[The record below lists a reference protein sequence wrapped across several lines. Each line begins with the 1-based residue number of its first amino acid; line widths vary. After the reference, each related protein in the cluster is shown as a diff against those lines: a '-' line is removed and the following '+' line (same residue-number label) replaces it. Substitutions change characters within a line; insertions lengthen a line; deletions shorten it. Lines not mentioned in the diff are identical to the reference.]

1 MRLRLKLVSIHF
13 IVLLMLSVSFVVYVP
28 KEAYGSTTTL
38 EGLGDISRYNAVV
51 FGNHKAIGGD
61 IEGAIAVQGD
71 MDASGYTIVGAAAGT
86 SNIVGE
92 KWVDEGY
99 PSLLLSGKL
108 KKSREESFIIQNGIV
123 VMTKESDPDRI
134 IQSSYDRIVYKEK
147 LEIDAKFNEFRNIV
161 NQVSKN
167 AGQYKTNTPIPNM
180 SHGIGKDINNPN
192 IYVSSELTGKISVD
206 IRDVFL
212 PNAKDKDFIVMY
224 SDAIEVTFKN
234 GSILY
239 DTNNIGKATDIVP
252 TSQPYSPNSPFT
264 ELYGKMIWVFPNAKK
279 ITTEGYGV
287 VGSVF
292 APNAVLETKG
302 GSINGQAFVGA
313 VQQTGGFEFHN
324 FKFNWKHW
332 NKPSTGKVKIKKVD
346 SNNDNKK
353 LVGAKFKIEDL
364 NGKIVGELV
373 TNEEGEAISKDLPIG
388 NYTLVE
394 KEAPKGYELSK
405 DKIAVKVEKDAEVEI
420 KIGNKKLPDPMGKMK
435 LVKVDISDKNK
446 KLAGAKFHIE
456 DAKGKVVG
464 ELITDEKGE
473 AISKDLPI
481 GNYTLVE
488 KEAPKGYEL
497 SKDKIAV
504 KVEKDAEVEI
514 KIGNKKLPDP
524 MGKMKLVKVD
534 ISDKNKKLAGAKFK
548 IEDLNGKIVGELVTN
563 EEGEAISKDLPIGNY
578 TLVEKEAPKGYELSK
593 DKIAV
598 KVEKDAEVEIKIGNK
613 KLPDP
618 MGKMKLVKVDISDK
632 NKKLAGAKFH
642 IEDAKGK
649 VVGELITDEK
659 GEMISKDLPI
669 GNYTLVEIE
678 APKGYELLK
687 DKIAVKIEKDT
698 VVEIKIENKKLP
710 DPTGQFEIEKVD
722 DKDSELK
729 LKGAVFQVLDKEGKE
744 LSRLITD
751 EKGKVISNQLAIG
764 KYTIKEIKAPNGY
777 MLLRD
782 PIEIEITEAVKK
794 QKITVKN
801 AKNNWVIPNT
811 GGSGTTIFYVM
822 GIMLMFGVLYFC
834 KKNRIL

>member
-13 IVLLMLSVSFVVYVP
+13 IVLLMLSVSFVIYVP
-28 KEAYGSTTTL
+28 KEVYGSTTNL

-99 PSLLLSGKL
+99 PSLLLSGKF

-192 IYVSSELTGKISVD
+192 IYVSSELTGEINLD

-224 SDAIEVTFKN
+224 SDVTEVTFKN

-239 DTNNIGKATDIVP
+239 DTNNIGRATDIVP

-264 ELYGKMIWVFPNAKK
+264 ELYGKVIWVFPNAKK

-313 VQQTGGFEFHN
+313 VQQTGGFEFQN
-324 FKFNWKHW
+324 FKFNWQHW

-353 LVGAKFKIEDL
+353 LVGAKFHIEDSK
-364 NGKIVGELV
+364 GKVVGELI
-373 TNEEGEAISKDLPIG
+373 TDEKGEMISKDLPIG

-394 KEAPKGYELSK
+394 VEAPKGYELLK
-405 DKIAVKVEKDAEVEI
+405 EKITVKIEKDAVVEI

-456 DAKGKVVG
+456 DPKGKIVG
-464 ELITDEKGE
+464 ELVTNEEGE

-488 KEAPKGYEL
+488 VEAPKGYEL
-497 SKDKIAV
+497 LKEKITV
-504 KVEKDAEVEI
+504 KIEKDAVVEI

-548 IEDLNGKIVGELVTN
+548 IEDSKGKIVGELVTN
-563 EEGEAISKDLPIGNY
+563 EEGEVISKDLPIGNY
-578 TLVEKEAPKGYELSK
+578 TVVE
-593 DKIAV
+593 V
-598 KVEKDAEVEIKIGNK
+598 
-613 KLPDP
+613 
-618 MGKMKLVKVDISDK
+618 
-632 NKKLAGAKFH
+632 
-642 IEDAKGK
+642 
-649 VVGELITDEK
+649 
-659 GEMISKDLPI
+659 
-669 GNYTLVEIE
+669 E

-698 VVEIKIENKKLP
+698 VVEIKIGNKKLP
-710 DPTGQFEIEKVD
+710 DPTRQFEIEKVD

-744 LSRLITD
+744 VNRLITD

-782 PIEIEITEAVKK
+782 PIEIEITEAVKT

-811 GGSGTTIFYVM
+811 GGSGTTIFYVI
-822 GIMLMFGVLYFC
+822 GIMLMFAVLYFC

>member
-28 KEAYGSTTTL
+28 KEVYGSTTNL

-99 PSLLLSGKL
+99 PSLLLSGKF

-192 IYVSSELTGKISVD
+192 IYVSSELTGKINLD

-224 SDAIEVTFKN
+224 SDATEVTFKN

-239 DTNNIGKATDIVP
+239 DTNNIGRATDIVP

-264 ELYGKMIWVFPNAKK
+264 ELYGKVIWVFPNAKK
-279 ITTEGYGV
+279 IITEGYGV

-324 FKFNWKHW
+324 FKFNWQHW

-353 LVGAKFKIEDL
+353 LVGAKFHIEDS
-364 NGKIVGELV
+364 NKKVVGELV
-373 TNEEGEAISKDLPIG
+373 TNEEGEAISKDLPKG

-394 KEAPKGYELSK
+394 VEAPKGYELLK
-405 DKIAVKVEKDAEVEI
+405 EKITVKIEKDAVVEI

-456 DAKGKVVG
+456 D
-464 ELITDEKGE
+464 L
-473 AISKDLPI
+473 
-481 GNYTLVE
+481 
-488 KEAPKGYEL
+488 KE
-497 SKDKIAV
+497 
-504 KVEKDAEVEI
+504 
-514 KIGNKKLPDP
+514 
-524 MGKMKLVKVD
+524 
-534 ISDKNKKLAGAKFK
+534 
-548 IEDLNGKIVGELVTN
+548 
-563 EEGEAISKDLPIGNY
+563 
-578 TLVEKEAPKGYELSK
+578 
-593 DKIAV
+593 
-598 KVEKDAEVEIKIGNK
+598 
-613 KLPDP
+613 
-618 MGKMKLVKVDISDK
+618 
-632 NKKLAGAKFH
+632 
-642 IEDAKGK
+642 K

-659 GEMISKDLPI
+659 GEMISKDLPK
-669 GNYTLVEIE
+669 GNYTLVEVE

-687 DKIAVKIEKDT
+687 EKITVKIEKDT

-744 LSRLITD
+744 VSRLITD

-782 PIEIEITEAVKK
+782 PIEIEITEAVKT

-811 GGSGTTIFYVM
+811 GGSGTTIFYVI
-822 GIMLMFGVLYFC
+822 GIMLMFALLYFC

>member
-1 MRLRLKLVSIHF
+1 MRLRLKLVSIHC

-28 KEAYGSTTTL
+28 QEAYGSTTNL

-99 PSLLLSGKL
+99 PSLLLSGKF

-192 IYVSSELTGKISVD
+192 IYVSSELTGKINLD

-212 PNAKDKDFIVMY
+212 PNAKDIDFIVMY
-224 SDAIEVTFKN
+224 SDATEVTFKN

-239 DTNNIGKATDIVP
+239 DTNNIGRATDIVP

-264 ELYGKMIWVFPNAKK
+264 ELYGKVIWVFPNAKK
-279 ITTEGYGV
+279 IMTEGYGV

-324 FKFNWKHW
+324 FKFNWQHW
-332 NKPSTGKVKIKKVD
+332 NKPSTGKIKIKKVD
-346 SNNDNKK
+346 SNNVNKK
-353 LVGAKFKIEDL
+353 LVGAKFHIEDS
-364 NGKIVGELV
+364 NKKVVGELV

-394 KEAPKGYELSK
+394 IEAPKDYELLK
-405 DKIAVKVEKDAEVEI
+405 DKIAVKVEKDAV
-420 KIGNKKLPDPMGKMK
+420 
-435 LVKVDISDKNK
+435 
-446 KLAGAKFHIE
+446 
-456 DAKGKVVG
+456 
-464 ELITDEKGE
+464 
-473 AISKDLPI
+473 
-481 GNYTLVE
+481 
-488 KEAPKGYEL
+488 
-497 SKDKIAV
+497 
-504 KVEKDAEVEI
+504 VEI

-548 IEDLNGKIVGELVTN
+548 IEDSKGKIVGELVTN
-563 EEGEAISKDLPIGNY
+563 EEGEAISKDLPKGNY
-578 TLVEKEAPKGYELSK
+578 TLVE
-593 DKIAV
+593 V
-598 KVEKDAEVEIKIGNK
+598 
-613 KLPDP
+613 
-618 MGKMKLVKVDISDK
+618 
-632 NKKLAGAKFH
+632 
-642 IEDAKGK
+642 
-649 VVGELITDEK
+649 
-659 GEMISKDLPI
+659 
-669 GNYTLVEIE
+669 E

-687 DKIAVKIEKDT
+687 EKITVKVEKDA
-698 VVEIKIENKKLP
+698 VIEIKIGNKKLP

-722 DKDSELK
+722 DKDINLK
-729 LKGAVFQVLDKEGKE
+729 LQGAIFQVLDKEGKE
-744 LSRLITD
+744 VARLTTD
-751 EKGKVISNQLAIG
+751 EKGKVISSQLVLG

-782 PIEIEITEAVKK
+782 PIEIEITEAVKT

-811 GGSGTTIFYVM
+811 GGSGTTIFYVI
-822 GIMLMFGVLYFC
+822 GIMLMFAVLYFC

>member
-1 MRLRLKLVSIHF
+1 MRLQLKLVSIHF
-13 IVLLMLSVSFVVYVP
+13 MVLLMLCVSFVVYAP
-28 KEAYGSTTTL
+28 KEAYGSTTNL

-51 FGNHKAIGGD
+51 FGNHIAVGGD

-92 KWVDEGY
+92 KWSDEGY
-99 PSLLLSGKL
+99 PSLLLSGKF

-167 AGQYKTNTPIPNM
+167 AGQYKADTPISNM
-180 SHGIGKDINNPN
+180 SYGIGKDINNPN
-192 IYVSSELTGKISVD
+192 IYVSSELTGKINLD

-212 PNAKDKDFIVMY
+212 PNAKNKDFIVMY

-239 DTNNIGKATDIVP
+239 DTNNIGRATDIIP

-264 ELYGKMIWVFPNAKK
+264 ELYGKVIWVFPNAKK

-324 FKFNWKHW
+324 FKFNWQLW

-346 SNNDNKK
+346 SNNDNKE
-353 LVGAKFKIEDL
+353 LMGAKFHIEDS
-364 NGKIVGELV
+364 NKKVVGELV
-373 TNEEGEAISKDLPIG
+373 TDEKGEAISKELPIG

-394 KEAPKGYELSK
+394 TEAPKGYELLK
-405 DKIAVKVEKDAEVEI
+405 DKIAVKIEKDAVVEI

-435 LVKVDISDKNK
+435 LVKVDTLDKNKKLAGAKFHIEDSNKKVVGELVTDGQGEAISKELPIGNYTLVEVEAPKGYELLKDKIAVKVEKDVVVEIKIGNKRLSDPMGKMKLVKVDTSDKNK

-456 DAKGKVVG
+456 DSNKKIVG
-464 ELITDEKGE
+464 ELVTDEKGE
-473 AISKDLPI
+473 SISKKLPI

-488 KEAPKGYEL
+488 
-497 SKDKIAV
+497 
-504 KVEKDAEVEI
+504 
-514 KIGNKKLPDP
+514 
-524 MGKMKLVKVD
+524 
-534 ISDKNKKLAGAKFK
+534 
-548 IEDLNGKIVGELVTN
+548 T
-563 EEGEAISKDLPIGNY
+563 
-578 TLVEKEAPKGYELSK
+578 
-593 DKIAV
+593 
-598 KVEKDAEVEIKIGNK
+598 
-613 KLPDP
+613 
-618 MGKMKLVKVDISDK
+618 
-632 NKKLAGAKFH
+632 
-642 IEDAKGK
+642 
-649 VVGELITDEK
+649 
-659 GEMISKDLPI
+659 
-669 GNYTLVEIE
+669 E

-698 VVEIKIENKKLP
+698 VVEIKIGNKKLP

-722 DKDSELK
+722 DKDINLK
-729 LKGAVFQVLDKEGKE
+729 LKGAVFQVLDKEGKKVT
-744 LSRLITD
+744 RLTTD
-751 EKGKVISNQLAIG
+751 EKGKVISNQLVLG

-782 PIEIEITEAVKK
+782 PIEIEITEAVRT
-794 QKITVKN
+794 QKLTVKN
-801 AKNNWVIPNT
+801 VKNNWIIPNT
-811 GGSGTTIFYVM
+811 GGSGTTSFYVI
-822 GIMLMFGVLYFC
+822 GFVLMFGVLCLY
-834 KKNRIL
+834 KKNRI

>member
-28 KEAYGSTTTL
+28 QEAYGSTTNL

-99 PSLLLSGKL
+99 PSLLLSGKF

-167 AGQYKTNTPIPNM
+167 AGQYQTNTPIPNM

-192 IYVSSELTGKISVD
+192 IYVSSELTGKINLD

-224 SDAIEVTFKN
+224 SDATEVTFKN

-239 DTNNIGKATDIVP
+239 DTNNIGRATDIVP
-252 TSQPYSPNSPFT
+252 TSQPYSPNSSFT
-264 ELYGKMIWVFPNAKK
+264 ELYGKVIWVFPNAKK

-324 FKFNWKHW
+324 FKFNWQHW

-353 LVGAKFKIEDL
+353 LVGAKFHIEDS
-364 NGKIVGELV
+364 NKKVVGELV
-373 TNEEGEAISKDLPIG
+373 TNEEGEAISKDLPKG

-394 KEAPKGYELSK
+394 IEAPKDYELLK
-405 DKIAVKVEKDAEVEI
+405 DKIAVKVEKDAVVEI

-456 DAKGKVVG
+456 D
-464 ELITDEKGE
+464 
-473 AISKDLPI
+473 SK
-481 GNYTLVE
+481 
-488 KEAPKGYEL
+488 
-497 SKDKIAV
+497 
-504 KVEKDAEVEI
+504 
-514 KIGNKKLPDP
+514 
-524 MGKMKLVKVD
+524 
-534 ISDKNKKLAGAKFK
+534 
-548 IEDLNGKIVGELVTN
+548 GKIVGELVTN
-563 EEGEAISKDLPIGNY
+563 EEGEVVSKDLPIGNY
-578 TLVEKEAPKGYELSK
+578 TLVE
-593 DKIAV
+593 V
-598 KVEKDAEVEIKIGNK
+598 
-613 KLPDP
+613 
-618 MGKMKLVKVDISDK
+618 
-632 NKKLAGAKFH
+632 
-642 IEDAKGK
+642 
-649 VVGELITDEK
+649 
-659 GEMISKDLPI
+659 
-669 GNYTLVEIE
+669 E

-687 DKIAVKIEKDT
+687 EKITVKVEKDA
-698 VVEIKIENKKLP
+698 VVEIKIGNKKLP

-722 DKDSELK
+722 DKDINLK
-729 LKGAVFQVLDKEGKE
+729 LQGAIFQVLDKEGKE
-744 LSRLITD
+744 VARLTTD
-751 EKGKVISNQLAIG
+751 EKGKVISSQLVLG

-782 PIEIEITEAVKK
+782 PIEIEITEAVKT

-811 GGSGTTIFYVM
+811 GGSGTTIFYVI

>member
-13 IVLLMLSVSFVVYVP
+13 MVLLMLCISFVVYVP
-28 KEAYGSTTTL
+28 KAVYGSTINL

-51 FGNHKAIGGD
+51 FGNHKAVGGD

-92 KWVDEGY
+92 KWGDEGY
-99 PSLLLSGKL
+99 PSLLLSGKF

-180 SHGIGKDINNPN
+180 SYGIGKDINNPN
-192 IYVSSELTGKISVD
+192 IYVSSELTGKINLD

-212 PNAKDKDFIVMY
+212 PNAKGKDFIVMY

-239 DTNNIGKATDIVP
+239 DTNNIGRATDIIP

-302 GSINGQAFVGA
+302 GSINGQAFVST

-324 FKFNWKHW
+324 FKFNWQHW
-332 NKPSTGKVKIKKVD
+332 NKPSTGKIKIKKVD

-353 LVGAKFKIEDL
+353 LLGAKFHIEDSS
-364 NGKIVGELV
+364 KKVVGELV
-373 TNEEGEAISKDLPIG
+373 TDEKGEATSKDLPIG
-388 NYTLVE
+388 NYNLVE
-394 KEAPKGYELSK
+394 IEAPNGYELLK
-405 DKIAVKVEKDAEVEI
+405 DKVVVKVEKDAVVEI

-435 LVKVDISDKNK
+435 LVKVDTSDKNK
-446 KLAGAKFHIE
+446 KLAGATFQIE
-456 DAKGKVVG
+456 DFKGKVVG
-464 ELITDEKGE
+464 ELVTDEKGE

-488 KEAPKGYEL
+488 VEAPKGYEL
-497 SKDKIAV
+497 LKDKVAV
-504 KVEKDAEVEI
+504 KVEKDTVVEI

-534 ISDKNKKLAGAKFK
+534 TSDKNKKLAGATFQ
-548 IEDLNGKIVGELVTN
+548 IEDSKGKVVGELVTD
-563 EEGEAISKDLPIGNY
+563 EKGEAISKDLPIGNY
-578 TLVEKEAPKGYELSK
+578 TLVEVEAPKGYK
-593 DKIAV
+593 
-598 KVEKDAEVEIKIGNK
+598 
-613 KLPDP
+613 
-618 MGKMKLVKVDISDK
+618 
-632 NKKLAGAKFH
+632 
-642 IEDAKGK
+642 
-649 VVGELITDEK
+649 
-659 GEMISKDLPI
+659 
-669 GNYTLVEIE
+669 
-678 APKGYELLK
+678 LLK
-687 DKIAVKIEKDT
+687 DKIAVKIEKD
-698 VVEIKIENKKLP
+698 VIVEIKIGNKKLP
-710 DPTGQFEIEKVD
+710 YPTGQFEIEKVD
-722 DKDSELK
+722 DKDSNLK

-744 LSRLITD
+744 VTRLTTD
-751 EKGKVISNQLAIG
+751 EKGKVISNQLVFG

-782 PIEIEITEAVKK
+782 PIEIEITEAVKT
-794 QKITVKN
+794 QQLIVKN

-811 GGSGTTIFYVM
+811 GGSGTTSFYVI
-822 GIMLMFGVLYFC
+822 GFMLMFGVLYFR
-834 KKNRIL
+834 KKNRI

>member
-28 KEAYGSTTTL
+28 KEVYGSTTNL

-99 PSLLLSGKL
+99 PSLLLSGKF

-192 IYVSSELTGKISVD
+192 IYVSSELTGKINLD

-224 SDAIEVTFKN
+224 SDATEVTFKN

-239 DTNNIGKATDIVP
+239 DTNNIGRATDIVP

-264 ELYGKMIWVFPNAKK
+264 ELYGKVIWVFPNAKK
-279 ITTEGYGV
+279 IITEGYGV

-324 FKFNWKHW
+324 FKFNWQHW

-353 LVGAKFKIEDL
+353 LVGAKFHIEDS
-364 NGKIVGELV
+364 NKKVVGELV
-373 TNEEGEAISKDLPIG
+373 TNEEGEAISKDLPKG

-394 KEAPKGYELSK
+394 IEVPKDYELLK
-405 DKIAVKVEKDAEVEI
+405 DKIAVKIEKDAVVEI

-456 DAKGKVVG
+456 D
-464 ELITDEKGE
+464 
-473 AISKDLPI
+473 P
-481 GNYTLVE
+481 
-488 KEAPKGYEL
+488 
-497 SKDKIAV
+497 
-504 KVEKDAEVEI
+504 
-514 KIGNKKLPDP
+514 
-524 MGKMKLVKVD
+524 
-534 ISDKNKKLAGAKFK
+534 
-548 IEDLNGKIVGELVTN
+548 
-563 EEGEAISKDLPIGNY
+563 
-578 TLVEKEAPKGYELSK
+578 
-593 DKIAV
+593 
-598 KVEKDAEVEIKIGNK
+598 
-613 KLPDP
+613 
-618 MGKMKLVKVDISDK
+618 
-632 NKKLAGAKFH
+632 
-642 IEDAKGK
+642 KGK

-659 GEMISKDLPI
+659 GEMISKDLPK
-669 GNYTLVEIE
+669 GNYTLVEVE

-687 DKIAVKIEKDT
+687 EKITVKIEKDT

-744 LSRLITD
+744 VSRLITD

-782 PIEIEITEAVKK
+782 PIEIEITEAVKT

-811 GGSGTTIFYVM
+811 GGSGTTIFYVI
-822 GIMLMFGVLYFC
+822 GIMLMFALLYFC

>member
-13 IVLLMLSVSFVVYVP
+13 IVLLMLSVSFVIYVP
-28 KEAYGSTTTL
+28 KEVYGSTTNL

-99 PSLLLSGKL
+99 PSLLLSGKF

-192 IYVSSELTGKISVD
+192 IYVSSELTGKINLD

-212 PNAKDKDFIVMY
+212 PSAKDKDFIVMY
-224 SDAIEVTFKN
+224 SDATEVTFKN

-239 DTNNIGKATDIVP
+239 DTNNIGRATDIVP

-264 ELYGKMIWVFPNAKK
+264 ELYGKVIWVFPNAKK

-324 FKFNWKHW
+324 FKFNWQHW
-332 NKPSTGKVKIKKVD
+332 NKPSTGKIKIKKVD
-346 SNNDNKK
+346 SNNVNKK
-353 LVGAKFKIEDL
+353 LIGAKFHIEDS
-364 NGKIVGELV
+364 NKKVVGELV
-373 TNEEGEAISKDLPIG
+373 TNEEGEAISKDLPKG

-394 KEAPKGYELSK
+394 IEAPKDYELLK
-405 DKIAVKVEKDAEVEI
+405 DKIAVKVEKDAVVEI

-456 DAKGKVVG
+456 D
-464 ELITDEKGE
+464 
-473 AISKDLPI
+473 SK
-481 GNYTLVE
+481 
-488 KEAPKGYEL
+488 
-497 SKDKIAV
+497 
-504 KVEKDAEVEI
+504 
-514 KIGNKKLPDP
+514 
-524 MGKMKLVKVD
+524 
-534 ISDKNKKLAGAKFK
+534 
-548 IEDLNGKIVGELVTN
+548 GKIVGELVTN
-563 EEGEAISKDLPIGNY
+563 EEGEVISKDLPKGNY
-578 TLVEKEAPKGYELSK
+578 TLVE
-593 DKIAV
+593 V
-598 KVEKDAEVEIKIGNK
+598 
-613 KLPDP
+613 
-618 MGKMKLVKVDISDK
+618 
-632 NKKLAGAKFH
+632 
-642 IEDAKGK
+642 
-649 VVGELITDEK
+649 
-659 GEMISKDLPI
+659 
-669 GNYTLVEIE
+669 E

-687 DKIAVKIEKDT
+687 EKITVKVEKDA
-698 VVEIKIENKKLP
+698 VVEIKIGNKKLP

-722 DKDSELK
+722 DKDINLK
-729 LKGAVFQVLDKEGKE
+729 LQGAIFQVLDKEGKE
-744 LSRLITD
+744 VARLTTD
-751 EKGKVISNQLAIG
+751 EKGKVISSQLVLG

-782 PIEIEITEAVKK
+782 PIEIEITEAVKT

-811 GGSGTTIFYVM
+811 GGSGTTIFYVI

>member
-1 MRLRLKLVSIHF
+1 
-13 IVLLMLSVSFVVYVP
+13 MLSVSFVVYVP
-28 KEAYGSTTTL
+28 KEAYGSTTNL

-92 KWVDEGY
+92 KWGDEGY
-99 PSLLLSGKL
+99 PSLLLSGKF

-192 IYVSSELTGKISVD
+192 IYVSSELTGKINLD

-224 SDAIEVTFKN
+224 SDATEVTFKN

-239 DTNNIGKATDIVP
+239 DKNNIGRATDIVP

-264 ELYGKMIWVFPNAKK
+264 ELYGKVIWFFPNAKK
-279 ITTEGYGV
+279 IITEGYGV

-324 FKFNWKHW
+324 FKFNWQHW

-353 LVGAKFKIEDL
+353 LEGAKFKIEDSK
-364 NGKIVGELV
+364 GKIVGELV

-394 KEAPKGYELSK
+394 KEAPKGYELLK
-405 DKIAVKVEKDAEVEI
+405 DNITVKIEKDAVVEI
-420 KIGNKKLPDPMGKMK
+420 KIGNKKLPDLMGKMK

-446 KLAGAKFHIE
+446 KLARAKFHIE
-456 DAKGKVVG
+456 DSKGKIVG
-464 ELITDEKGE
+464 ELVTNEEGE
-473 AISKDLPI
+473 VISKDLPI

-488 KEAPKGYEL
+488 
-497 SKDKIAV
+497 V
-504 KVEKDAEVEI
+504 
-514 KIGNKKLPDP
+514 
-524 MGKMKLVKVD
+524 
-534 ISDKNKKLAGAKFK
+534 
-548 IEDLNGKIVGELVTN
+548 
-563 EEGEAISKDLPIGNY
+563 
-578 TLVEKEAPKGYELSK
+578 
-593 DKIAV
+593 
-598 KVEKDAEVEIKIGNK
+598 
-613 KLPDP
+613 
-618 MGKMKLVKVDISDK
+618 
-632 NKKLAGAKFH
+632 
-642 IEDAKGK
+642 
-649 VVGELITDEK
+649 
-659 GEMISKDLPI
+659 
-669 GNYTLVEIE
+669 E

-687 DKIAVKIEKDT
+687 EKITVKIEKDA
-698 VVEIKIENKKLP
+698 VVEIKIGNKKLP

-722 DKDSELK
+722 DMDSELK

-744 LSRLITD
+744 VSRLITD

-782 PIEIEITEAVKK
+782 PIEIEITEAVKT

-811 GGSGTTIFYVM
+811 GGSGTTIFYVI
-822 GIMLMFGVLYFC
+822 GIMLMFAVLYFY

>member
-1 MRLRLKLVSIHF
+1 M
-13 IVLLMLSVSFVVYVP
+13 LMLSVSFVVYVP
-28 KEAYGSTTTL
+28 KEAYGSTTNL
-38 EGLGDISRYNAVV
+38 ESLGDISRYNAVV

-99 PSLLLSGKL
+99 PSLLLSGKF

-134 IQSSYDRIVYKEK
+134 IQSSYDHIVYKEK

-180 SHGIGKDINNPN
+180 SYGIGKDINNSN
-192 IYVSSELTGKISVD
+192 IYVSSELTGKINLD

-212 PNAKDKDFIVMY
+212 PSAKDKDFIVMY
-224 SDAIEVTFKN
+224 SDATEVTFKN

-239 DTNNIGKATDIVP
+239 DTNNIGRATDIVP

-264 ELYGKMIWVFPNAKK
+264 ELYGKVIWVFPNAKK
-279 ITTEGYGV
+279 IITEGYGV

-324 FKFNWKHW
+324 FKFNWQHW
-332 NKPSTGKVKIKKVD
+332 NKPSTGKIKIKKVD
-346 SNNDNKK
+346 SNNVNKK
-353 LVGAKFKIEDL
+353 LVGAKFHIEDS
-364 NGKIVGELV
+364 NKKVVGELV
-373 TNEEGEAISKDLPIG
+373 TNEEGEAISKDLPKG

-394 KEAPKGYELSK
+394 IEAPKDYELLK
-405 DKIAVKVEKDAEVEI
+405 DKIAVKVEKNAVVEI
-420 KIGNKKLPDPMGKMK
+420 KIGNKKLPDPMGKIK

-456 DAKGKVVG
+456 D
-464 ELITDEKGE
+464 
-473 AISKDLPI
+473 SK
-481 GNYTLVE
+481 
-488 KEAPKGYEL
+488 
-497 SKDKIAV
+497 
-504 KVEKDAEVEI
+504 
-514 KIGNKKLPDP
+514 
-524 MGKMKLVKVD
+524 
-534 ISDKNKKLAGAKFK
+534 
-548 IEDLNGKIVGELVTN
+548 GKIVGELVTN
-563 EEGEAISKDLPIGNY
+563 EEGEVVSKDLPKGNY
-578 TLVEKEAPKGYELSK
+578 TLVE
-593 DKIAV
+593 V
-598 KVEKDAEVEIKIGNK
+598 
-613 KLPDP
+613 
-618 MGKMKLVKVDISDK
+618 
-632 NKKLAGAKFH
+632 
-642 IEDAKGK
+642 
-649 VVGELITDEK
+649 
-659 GEMISKDLPI
+659 
-669 GNYTLVEIE
+669 E

-687 DKIAVKIEKDT
+687 EKITVKVEKDA
-698 VVEIKIENKKLP
+698 VIEIKIGNKKLP

-722 DKDSELK
+722 DKDINLK
-729 LKGAVFQVLDKEGKE
+729 LQGAIFQVLDKEGKE
-744 LSRLITD
+744 VARLTTD
-751 EKGKVISNQLAIG
+751 EKGKVISSQLVLG

-782 PIEIEITEAVKK
+782 PIEIEITEAVKT

-811 GGSGTTIFYVM
+811 GGSGTTIFYVI
-822 GIMLMFGVLYFC
+822 GIMLMFAVLYFC

>member
-1 MRLRLKLVSIHF
+1 MRLQLKLVSIHF
-13 IVLLMLSVSFVVYVP
+13 MVLLMLCVSFVVYAP
-28 KEAYGSTTTL
+28 KEAYGSTTNL

-51 FGNHKAIGGD
+51 FGNHKAVGGD

-92 KWVDEGY
+92 KWDDERY
-99 PSLLLSGKL
+99 PSLLLSGKF

-134 IQSSYDRIVYKEK
+134 LQSSYDRIVYKEK
-147 LEIDAKFNEFRNIV
+147 LEIDAKFNEFQNIV
-161 NQVSKN
+161 SQVSKN

-180 SHGIGKDINNPN
+180 SYGIGKDINNPN
-192 IYVSSELTGKISVD
+192 IYISSELIGKIDLD

-212 PNAKDKDFIVMY
+212 PNAKGKDFIVMY

-239 DTNNIGKATDIVP
+239 DTNNIGRATDIIP

-264 ELYGKMIWVFPNAKK
+264 ELYSKMIWVFPNAKK

-332 NKPSTGKVKIKKVD
+332 NKPSIGKVKIKKVD

-353 LVGAKFKIEDL
+353 LVGAKFKIEDSK
-364 NGKIVGELV
+364 GKIVGELV

-394 KEAPKGYELSK
+394 IEAPKGYELLK
-405 DKIAVKVEKDAEVEI
+405 DKITVKIEKSAVVEI

-435 LVKVDISDKNK
+435 LVKVDTRDKNK
-446 KLAGAKFHIE
+446 KLAGAKFKIE
-456 DAKGKVVG
+456 DSKGKVVG
-464 ELITDEKGE
+464 DLVTNEEGE
-473 AISKDLPI
+473 AISKELPI
-481 GNYTLVE
+481 GNYILVE
-488 KEAPKGYEL
+488 VEAPKGYEL
-497 SKDKIAV
+497 LKDKIAV
-504 KVEKDAEVEI
+504 KIEKDVIVEI

-534 ISDKNKKLAGAKFK
+534 
-548 IEDLNGKIVGELVTN
+548 T
-563 EEGEAISKDLPIGNY
+563 
-578 TLVEKEAPKGYELSK
+578 
-593 DKIAV
+593 
-598 KVEKDAEVEIKIGNK
+598 
-613 KLPDP
+613 
-618 MGKMKLVKVDISDK
+618 SDK

-642 IEDAKGK
+642 IEDSNKK
-649 VVGELITDEK
+649 VVGELVTNEE
-659 GEMISKDLPI
+659 GEAISKELPI
-669 GNYTLVEIE
+669 DNYTLVEVE

-698 VVEIKIENKKLP
+698 VVEIKIGNKKLP

-722 DKDSELK
+722 DKDINLK

-744 LSRLITD
+744 VTRLTTD
-751 EKGKVISNQLAIG
+751 EKGKVISDQLVLG

-782 PIEIEITEAVKK
+782 SIEIEITEAVRT
-794 QKITVKN
+794 QKLTVKN
-801 AKNNWVIPNT
+801 VKNNWIIPNT
-811 GGSGTTIFYVM
+811 GGSGTTSFYVT
-822 GIMLMFGVLYFC
+822 GFVLMLGVLCLC
-834 KKNRIL
+834 KKNRI

>member
-28 KEAYGSTTTL
+28 KEVYGSTTNL

-71 MDASGYTIVGAAAGT
+71 MDASGYTIVGAATGT

-92 KWVDEGY
+92 KWGDEGY

-192 IYVSSELTGKISVD
+192 IYVSSELTGKINLD

-446 KLAGAKFHIE
+446 KLAGAKFKIE
-456 DAKGKVVG
+456 DLNGKIVG
-464 ELITDEKGE
+464 ELVTNEEGE
-473 AISKDLPI
+473 VISKDLPI

-488 KEAPKGYEL
+488 VEAPKGYEL
-497 SKDKIAV
+497 LKDKITV
-504 KVEKDAEVEI
+504 KIEKDAEVEI

-534 ISDKNKKLAGAKFK
+534 ISDKNKKLA
-548 IEDLNGKIVGELVTN
+548 E
-563 EEGEAISKDLPIGNY
+563 
-578 TLVEKEAPKGYELSK
+578 
-593 DKIAV
+593 
-598 KVEKDAEVEIKIGNK
+598 
-613 KLPDP
+613 
-618 MGKMKLVKVDISDK
+618 
-632 NKKLAGAKFH
+632 AKFH

-687 DKIAVKIEKDT
+687 DKIAVKIEKDA

-782 PIEIEITEAVKK
+782 PIEIEITEAVKT

-811 GGSGTTIFYVM
+811 GGSGTTIFYVI

>member
-13 IVLLMLSVSFVVYVP
+13 IVLLMLSVSFVIYVP
-28 KEAYGSTTTL
+28 KEVYGSTTNL

-61 IEGAIAVQGD
+61 IEGATAVQGD

-99 PSLLLSGKL
+99 PSLLLSGKF

-192 IYVSSELTGKISVD
+192 IYVSSELTGKINLD

-224 SDAIEVTFKN
+224 SDATEVTFKN

-239 DTNNIGKATDIVP
+239 DTNNIGRATDIVP

-264 ELYGKMIWVFPNAKK
+264 QLYGKVIWVFPNAKK
-279 ITTEGYGV
+279 IITEGYGV

-313 VQQTGGFEFHN
+313 VQQIGGFEFHN
-324 FKFNWKHW
+324 FKFNWQHW

-353 LVGAKFKIEDL
+353 LVGAKFHIEDPK
-364 NGKIVGELV
+364 GKIVGELL

-388 NYTLVE
+388 NYILVE
-394 KEAPKGYELSK
+394 IEAPKDYELLK
-405 DKIAVKVEKDAEVEI
+405 EKITVKIEKDAVVEI

-456 DAKGKVVG
+456 D
-464 ELITDEKGE
+464 
-473 AISKDLPI
+473 S
-481 GNYTLVE
+481 
-488 KEAPKGYEL
+488 
-497 SKDKIAV
+497 
-504 KVEKDAEVEI
+504 
-514 KIGNKKLPDP
+514 
-524 MGKMKLVKVD
+524 
-534 ISDKNKKLAGAKFK
+534 
-548 IEDLNGKIVGELVTN
+548 
-563 EEGEAISKDLPIGNY
+563 
-578 TLVEKEAPKGYELSK
+578 
-593 DKIAV
+593 
-598 KVEKDAEVEIKIGNK
+598 
-613 KLPDP
+613 
-618 MGKMKLVKVDISDK
+618 
-632 NKKLAGAKFH
+632 
-642 IEDAKGK
+642 KGK

-687 DKIAVKIEKDT
+687 EKIAVKIEKDT

-744 LSRLITD
+744 VSRLITD

-782 PIEIEITEAVKK
+782 PIEIEIEITEAVKT

-811 GGSGTTIFYVM
+811 GGSGTTIFYVI
-822 GIMLMFGVLYFC
+822 GIMLMFAVLYFC

>member
-1 MRLRLKLVSIHF
+1 
-13 IVLLMLSVSFVVYVP
+13 MLSVSFVVYVP
-28 KEAYGSTTTL
+28 QEAYGSTTNL

-99 PSLLLSGKL
+99 PSLLLSGKF

-134 IQSSYDRIVYKEK
+134 IQSSYDHIVYKEK

-180 SHGIGKDINNPN
+180 SYGIGKDINNSN
-192 IYVSSELTGKISVD
+192 IYVSSELTGKNNLD

-212 PNAKDKDFIVMY
+212 PSAKDKDFIVMY
-224 SDAIEVTFKN
+224 SDATEVTFKN

-239 DTNNIGKATDIVP
+239 DTNNIGRATDIVP

-264 ELYGKMIWVFPNAKK
+264 ELYGKVIWVFPNAKK

-324 FKFNWKHW
+324 FKFNWQHW

-353 LVGAKFKIEDL
+353 LVGAKFHIEDS
-364 NGKIVGELV
+364 NKKVVGELV
-373 TNEEGEAISKDLPIG
+373 TNEEGEAISKDLPKG

-394 KEAPKGYELSK
+394 IEAPKDYELLK
-405 DKIAVKVEKDAEVEI
+405 DKIAVKVEKDAVVEI

-456 DAKGKVVG
+456 DSKGKIVG
-464 ELITDEKGE
+464 ELVTNEEGE
-473 AISKDLPI
+473 VISKDLPK

-488 KEAPKGYEL
+488 VEAPKGYEL
-497 SKDKIAV
+497 LKEKITV
-504 KVEKDAEVEI
+504 KIEKDAVVEI

-524 MGKMKLVKVD
+524 MGKIKLVKVD
-534 ISDKNKKLAGAKFK
+534 ISDKNKKLARAKFH
-548 IEDLNGKIVGELVTN
+548 IEDSKGKIVGELVTN
-563 EEGEAISKDLPIGNY
+563 EEGEVVSKDLPKGNY
-578 TLVEKEAPKGYELSK
+578 TLVE
-593 DKIAV
+593 V
-598 KVEKDAEVEIKIGNK
+598 
-613 KLPDP
+613 
-618 MGKMKLVKVDISDK
+618 
-632 NKKLAGAKFH
+632 
-642 IEDAKGK
+642 
-649 VVGELITDEK
+649 
-659 GEMISKDLPI
+659 
-669 GNYTLVEIE
+669 E

-687 DKIAVKIEKDT
+687 EKITVKVEKDA
-698 VVEIKIENKKLP
+698 VVEIKIGNKKLP

-722 DKDSELK
+722 DKDINLK
-729 LKGAVFQVLDKEGKE
+729 LQGAIFQVLDKEGKE
-744 LSRLITD
+744 VARLTTD
-751 EKGKVISNQLAIG
+751 EKGKVISNQLVLG

-782 PIEIEITEAVKK
+782 PIEIEITEAVKT

-811 GGSGTTIFYVM
+811 GGSGTTIFYVI

-834 KKNRIL
+834 KKNRIS

>member
-1 MRLRLKLVSIHF
+1 MRLQLKLVSIHF
-13 IVLLMLSVSFVVYVP
+13 MVLLMLCVSFVVYAP
-28 KEAYGSTTTL
+28 KEAYGSTTNL

-51 FGNHKAIGGD
+51 FGNHKAVGGD

-92 KWVDEGY
+92 KWDDERY
-99 PSLLLSGKL
+99 PSLLLSGKF

-147 LEIDAKFNEFRNIV
+147 LEIDAKFNEFQNIV
-161 NQVSKN
+161 SQVSKN

-180 SHGIGKDINNPN
+180 SYGIGKDINNPN
-192 IYVSSELTGKISVD
+192 IYISSELIGKINLD

-212 PNAKDKDFIVMY
+212 PNAKGKDFIVMY

-239 DTNNIGKATDIVP
+239 DTNNIGRATDIIP

-264 ELYGKMIWVFPNAKK
+264 ELYGKVIWVFPNAKK

-346 SNNDNKK
+346 SNNDNKELMGAKFHIEDSNKKVVGELVTDEKGEAISKELPIGNYTLVEVEAPKGYELLKDKIAVKVEKDAVVEIKIGNKKSPDPLGKMKIVKVDTGDKNKK
-353 LVGAKFKIEDL
+353 LAGAKFKIEDSK
-364 NGKIVGELV
+364 GKIVGELV
-373 TNEEGEAISKDLPIG
+373 TNEEGEAISKNLPIG

-394 KEAPKGYELSK
+394 IEAPKGYELLK
-405 DKIAVKVEKDAEVEI
+405 DKITVKIEKDAVVEI

-435 LVKVDISDKNK
+435 LVKVDIN
-446 KLAGAKFHIE
+446 
-456 DAKGKVVG
+456 
-464 ELITDEKGE
+464 
-473 AISKDLPI
+473 
-481 GNYTLVE
+481 
-488 KEAPKGYEL
+488 
-497 SKDKIAV
+497 
-504 KVEKDAEVEI
+504 
-514 KIGNKKLPDP
+514 
-524 MGKMKLVKVD
+524 
-534 ISDKNKKLAGAKFK
+534 DKNKKLAGAKFK
-548 IEDLNGKIVGELVTN
+548 IEDSKGKIVGELVTN
-563 EEGEAISKDLPIGNY
+563 EEGEAISKELPIGNY
-578 TLVEKEAPKGYELSK
+578 TLVE
-593 DKIAV
+593 V
-598 KVEKDAEVEIKIGNK
+598 
-613 KLPDP
+613 
-618 MGKMKLVKVDISDK
+618 
-632 NKKLAGAKFH
+632 
-642 IEDAKGK
+642 
-649 VVGELITDEK
+649 
-659 GEMISKDLPI
+659 
-669 GNYTLVEIE
+669 E

-710 DPTGQFEIEKVD
+710 DLTGQFEIEKVD
-722 DKDSELK
+722 DKDINLK

-744 LSRLITD
+744 VTRLTTD
-751 EKGKVISNQLAIG
+751 EKGKVISDQLVLG

-782 PIEIEITEAVKK
+782 SIEIEITEAVRT
-794 QKITVKN
+794 QKLTVKN
-801 AKNNWVIPNT
+801 VKNNWVIPNT
-811 GGSGTTIFYVM
+811 GGSGTTSFYVT
-822 GIMLMFGVLYFC
+822 GFVLMLGVLCLC
-834 KKNRIL
+834 KKNRI

>member
-1 MRLRLKLVSIHF
+1 
-13 IVLLMLSVSFVVYVP
+13 MLSVSFVVYVP

-446 KLAGAKFHIE
+446 KLAGAKF
-456 DAKGKVVG
+456 
-464 ELITDEKGE
+464 
-473 AISKDLPI
+473 
-481 GNYTLVE
+481 
-488 KEAPKGYEL
+488 
-497 SKDKIAV
+497 
-504 KVEKDAEVEI
+504 
-514 KIGNKKLPDP
+514 
-524 MGKMKLVKVD
+524 
-534 ISDKNKKLAGAKFK
+534 K

-563 EEGEAISKDLPIGNY
+563 EEGEVISKDLPIGNY
-578 TLVEKEAPKGYELSK
+578 TLVEVEAPKGYELLK
-593 DKIAV
+593 DKITV
-598 KVEKDAEVEIKIGNK
+598 KIEKDAEVEIEIGNK

-659 GEMISKDLPI
+659 GEIISKDLPI

-794 QKITVKN
+794 QK
-801 AKNNWVIPNT
+801 
-811 GGSGTTIFYVM
+811 
-822 GIMLMFGVLYFC
+822 
-834 KKNRIL
+834 

>member
-28 KEAYGSTTTL
+28 KEVYGSTTNL

-99 PSLLLSGKL
+99 PSLLLSGKF

-167 AGQYKTNTPIPNM
+167 AGQYKTNTQIPNM

-192 IYVSSELTGKISVD
+192 IYVSSELIGKINLD

-224 SDAIEVTFKN
+224 SDATEVTFKN

-239 DTNNIGKATDIVP
+239 DTNNIGRATDIVP

-264 ELYGKMIWVFPNAKK
+264 ELYGKVIWVFPNTKK

-302 GSINGQAFVGA
+302 GSINGQVFVGA

-324 FKFNWKHW
+324 FKFNWQHW

-353 LVGAKFKIEDL
+353 LVGAKFHIEDSK
-364 NGKIVGELV
+364 GKIVGELL

-388 NYTLVE
+388 NYILVEIEAPKDYELLKEKITVKIEKDAVVEVKIGNKKLPDPIGKMKLVKVDISDKNKKLAGAKFHIEDSKGKIVGELVTNEEGEVISKDLPIGNYTLVE
-394 KEAPKGYELSK
+394 VEAPKGYELLK
-405 DKIAVKVEKDAEVEI
+405 EKITVKIEKDAVVEI

-456 DAKGKVVG
+456 D
-464 ELITDEKGE
+464 
-473 AISKDLPI
+473 S
-481 GNYTLVE
+481 
-488 KEAPKGYEL
+488 
-497 SKDKIAV
+497 
-504 KVEKDAEVEI
+504 
-514 KIGNKKLPDP
+514 
-524 MGKMKLVKVD
+524 
-534 ISDKNKKLAGAKFK
+534 
-548 IEDLNGKIVGELVTN
+548 
-563 EEGEAISKDLPIGNY
+563 
-578 TLVEKEAPKGYELSK
+578 
-593 DKIAV
+593 
-598 KVEKDAEVEIKIGNK
+598 
-613 KLPDP
+613 
-618 MGKMKLVKVDISDK
+618 
-632 NKKLAGAKFH
+632 
-642 IEDAKGK
+642 KGK

-687 DKIAVKIEKDT
+687 EKIAVKIEKDT

-744 LSRLITD
+744 VSRLITD

-782 PIEIEITEAVKK
+782 PLEIEITEAVKT

-811 GGSGTTIFYVM
+811 GGSGTTIFYVI
-822 GIMLMFGVLYFC
+822 GIMLMFAVLYFC

>member
-446 KLAGAKFHIE
+446 KLAGAKF
-456 DAKGKVVG
+456 
-464 ELITDEKGE
+464 
-473 AISKDLPI
+473 
-481 GNYTLVE
+481 
-488 KEAPKGYEL
+488 
-497 SKDKIAV
+497 
-504 KVEKDAEVEI
+504 
-514 KIGNKKLPDP
+514 
-524 MGKMKLVKVD
+524 
-534 ISDKNKKLAGAKFK
+534 K

-563 EEGEAISKDLPIGNY
+563 E
-578 TLVEKEAPKGYELSK
+578 
-593 DKIAV
+593 
-598 KVEKDAEVEIKIGNK
+598 
-613 KLPDP
+613 
-618 MGKMKLVKVDISDK
+618 
-632 NKKLAGAKFH
+632 
-642 IEDAKGK
+642 
-649 VVGELITDEK
+649 
-659 GEMISKDLPI
+659 
-669 GNYTLVEIE
+669 
-678 APKGYELLK
+678 
-687 DKIAVKIEKDT
+687 
-698 VVEIKIENKKLP
+698 
-710 DPTGQFEIEKVD
+710 
-722 DKDSELK
+722 
-729 LKGAVFQVLDKEGKE
+729 
-744 LSRLITD
+744 
-751 EKGKVISNQLAIG
+751 
-764 KYTIKEIKAPNGY
+764 
-777 MLLRD
+777 
-782 PIEIEITEAVKK
+782 
-794 QKITVKN
+794 
-801 AKNNWVIPNT
+801 
-811 GGSGTTIFYVM
+811 
-822 GIMLMFGVLYFC
+822 
-834 KKNRIL
+834 

>member
-1 MRLRLKLVSIHF
+1 MRLRFKLVSIHF

-28 KEAYGSTTTL
+28 KEVYGSTTTL

-92 KWVDEGY
+92 KWGDEGY
-99 PSLLLSGKL
+99 PSLLLSGKF

-192 IYVSSELTGKISVD
+192 IYVSSELTGKINLD

-373 TNEEGEAISKDLPIG
+373 TNEEGE
-388 NYTLVE
+388 V
-394 KEAPKGYELSK
+394 
-405 DKIAVKVEKDAEVEI
+405 
-420 KIGNKKLPDPMGKMK
+420 
-435 LVKVDISDKNK
+435 
-446 KLAGAKFHIE
+446 
-456 DAKGKVVG
+456 
-464 ELITDEKGE
+464 
-473 AISKDLPI
+473 
-481 GNYTLVE
+481 
-488 KEAPKGYEL
+488 
-497 SKDKIAV
+497 
-504 KVEKDAEVEI
+504 
-514 KIGNKKLPDP
+514 
-524 MGKMKLVKVD
+524 
-534 ISDKNKKLAGAKFK
+534 
-548 IEDLNGKIVGELVTN
+548 
-563 EEGEAISKDLPIGNY
+563 ISKDLPIGNY

-782 PIEIEITEAVKK
+782 PIEIEITEAVKT

-811 GGSGTTIFYVM
+811 GGSGTTIFYVI

>member
-1 MRLRLKLVSIHF
+1 MRLRLKLVSIHC
-13 IVLLMLSVSFVVYVP
+13 IVLLMLSVSFVICVP
-28 KEAYGSTTTL
+28 KEVYGSTTNL

-99 PSLLLSGKL
+99 PSLLLSGKF

-123 VMTKESDPDRI
+123 VMTKESDPNRI

-192 IYVSSELTGKISVD
+192 IYVSSELTGKINLD

-212 PNAKDKDFIVMY
+212 PSAKDKDFIVMY
-224 SDAIEVTFKN
+224 SDATEVTFKN
-234 GSILY
+234 GAILY
-239 DTNNIGKATDIVP
+239 DKNNIGRATDIIP

-264 ELYGKMIWVFPNAKK
+264 ELYGKVIWVFPNAKK

-324 FKFNWKHW
+324 FKFNWQHW

-353 LVGAKFKIEDL
+353 LVGAKFHIEDSK
-364 NGKIVGELV
+364 GKIVGELV
-373 TNEEGEAISKDLPIG
+373 TNKEGEAISKDLPKG

-394 KEAPKGYELSK
+394 IEAPKDYELLK
-405 DKIAVKVEKDAEVEI
+405 DKIAVKVEKDAVVEI

-456 DAKGKVVG
+456 DSKGKIVG
-464 ELITDEKGE
+464 ELVTNEEGE

-497 SKDKIAV
+497 LKDNITVKI
-504 KVEKDAEVEI
+504 EKDAVVEI

-563 EEGEAISKDLPIGNY
+563 EEGEVVSKDLPIGNY
-578 TLVEKEAPKGYELSK
+578 TLVE
-593 DKIAV
+593 V
-598 KVEKDAEVEIKIGNK
+598 
-613 KLPDP
+613 
-618 MGKMKLVKVDISDK
+618 
-632 NKKLAGAKFH
+632 
-642 IEDAKGK
+642 
-649 VVGELITDEK
+649 
-659 GEMISKDLPI
+659 
-669 GNYTLVEIE
+669 E

-687 DKIAVKIEKDT
+687 EKITVKVEKDA
-698 VVEIKIENKKLP
+698 VVEIKIGNKKLP

-722 DKDSELK
+722 DKDINLK
-729 LKGAVFQVLDKEGKE
+729 LQGAIFQVLDKEGKE
-744 LSRLITD
+744 VARLTTD
-751 EKGKVISNQLAIG
+751 EKGKVISSQLVLG

-782 PIEIEITEAVKK
+782 PIEIEITEAVKT

-811 GGSGTTIFYVM
+811 GGSGTTIFYVI

>member
-28 KEAYGSTTTL
+28 KEAYGSTTNL

-92 KWVDEGY
+92 KWGDEGY
-99 PSLLLSGKL
+99 PSLLLSGKF

-192 IYVSSELTGKISVD
+192 IYVSSELTGKINLD

-224 SDAIEVTFKN
+224 SDATEVTFKN

-239 DTNNIGKATDIVP
+239 DKNNIGRATDIVP

-264 ELYGKMIWVFPNAKK
+264 ELYGKVIWFFPNAKK
-279 ITTEGYGV
+279 IITEGYGV

-324 FKFNWKHW
+324 FKFNWQHW

-353 LVGAKFKIEDL
+353 LEGAKFHIEDSK
-364 NGKIVGELV
+364 GKIVGELV
-373 TNEEGEAISKDLPIG
+373 TNEEGEVISKDLPIG

-394 KEAPKGYELSK
+394 VEAPKGYELLK
-405 DKIAVKVEKDAEVEI
+405 EKITVKIEKDAVVEI

-446 KLAGAKFHIE
+446 KLARAKFHIE
-456 DAKGKVVG
+456 DSKGKIVG
-464 ELITDEKGE
+464 ELVTNEEGE
-473 AISKDLPI
+473 VISKDLPI

-488 KEAPKGYEL
+488 
-497 SKDKIAV
+497 V
-504 KVEKDAEVEI
+504 
-514 KIGNKKLPDP
+514 
-524 MGKMKLVKVD
+524 
-534 ISDKNKKLAGAKFK
+534 
-548 IEDLNGKIVGELVTN
+548 
-563 EEGEAISKDLPIGNY
+563 
-578 TLVEKEAPKGYELSK
+578 
-593 DKIAV
+593 
-598 KVEKDAEVEIKIGNK
+598 
-613 KLPDP
+613 
-618 MGKMKLVKVDISDK
+618 
-632 NKKLAGAKFH
+632 
-642 IEDAKGK
+642 
-649 VVGELITDEK
+649 
-659 GEMISKDLPI
+659 
-669 GNYTLVEIE
+669 E

-687 DKIAVKIEKDT
+687 EKITVKIEKDA
-698 VVEIKIENKKLP
+698 VVEIKIGNKKLP

-722 DKDSELK
+722 DMDSELK

-744 LSRLITD
+744 VSRLITD

-782 PIEIEITEAVKK
+782 PIEIEITEAVKT

-811 GGSGTTIFYVM
+811 GGSGTTIFYVI
-822 GIMLMFGVLYFC
+822 GIMLMFAVLYFY

>member
-13 IVLLMLSVSFVVYVP
+13 MVLLMLCVSFVVYAP
-28 KEAYGSTTTL
+28 KEAYGSTTNL

-51 FGNHKAIGGD
+51 FGNHIAVGGD

-92 KWVDEGY
+92 KWDDEGY
-99 PSLLLSGKL
+99 PSLLLSGKF

-147 LEIDAKFNEFRNIV
+147 LEINAKFNEFHNIV

-180 SHGIGKDINNPN
+180 SYGIGKDINNPN
-192 IYVSSELTGKISVD
+192 IYVSSELVGKINLD

-212 PNAKDKDFIVMY
+212 PNAKGKDFIVMY

-234 GSILY
+234 GAILY
-239 DTNNIGKATDIVP
+239 DTNNIGRATDIIP

-264 ELYGKMIWVFPNAKK
+264 ELYGKVIWVFPNAKK

-324 FKFNWKHW
+324 FKFNWQHW

-346 SNNDNKK
+346 SNNDNKE
-353 LVGAKFKIEDL
+353 LMGAKFHIEDS
-364 NGKIVGELV
+364 NKKVVGELV
-373 TNEEGEAISKDLPIG
+373 TDEKGEAISQELPIG

-394 KEAPKGYELSK
+394 TEAPKGYELLKDKIAVIIEKDAVVEIKIENKKLPDPMGKMKLVKVDTGDKNKKLAGAKFHIEDSNKKVVGELVTDEKGEAISQELPIGNYTLVETEAPKGYELLK
-405 DKIAVKVEKDAEVEI
+405 DKIAVKVEKDVVVEI

-435 LVKVDISDKNK
+435 LVKVDTSDKNK
-446 KLAGAKFHIE
+446 KLAGAKFHIK
-456 DAKGKVVG
+456 DSNKKVVG
-464 ELITDEKGE
+464 ELVTDGQGE
-473 AISKDLPI
+473 AISKELPL

-488 KEAPKGYEL
+488 
-497 SKDKIAV
+497 V
-504 KVEKDAEVEI
+504 
-514 KIGNKKLPDP
+514 
-524 MGKMKLVKVD
+524 
-534 ISDKNKKLAGAKFK
+534 
-548 IEDLNGKIVGELVTN
+548 
-563 EEGEAISKDLPIGNY
+563 
-578 TLVEKEAPKGYELSK
+578 
-593 DKIAV
+593 
-598 KVEKDAEVEIKIGNK
+598 
-613 KLPDP
+613 
-618 MGKMKLVKVDISDK
+618 
-632 NKKLAGAKFH
+632 
-642 IEDAKGK
+642 
-649 VVGELITDEK
+649 
-659 GEMISKDLPI
+659 
-669 GNYTLVEIE
+669 E

-698 VVEIKIENKKLP
+698 VVEIKIGNKKLP

-722 DKDSELK
+722 DKDINLK

-744 LSRLITD
+744 VTRLTTD
-751 EKGKVISNQLAIG
+751 EKGKVISNQLVIG
-764 KYTIKEIKAPNGY
+764 KYTVKEIKAPNGY

-782 PIEIEITEAVKK
+782 PIEIEITEAVRT
-794 QKITVKN
+794 QKLTVKN
-801 AKNNWVIPNT
+801 VKNNWVIPNT
-811 GGSGTTIFYVM
+811 GGSGTTSFYVT
-822 GIMLMFGVLYFC
+822 GFVLMFGVLYFC
-834 KKNRIL
+834 KKNRYIR

>member
-446 KLAGAKFHIE
+446 KLAGAKF
-456 DAKGKVVG
+456 
-464 ELITDEKGE
+464 
-473 AISKDLPI
+473 
-481 GNYTLVE
+481 
-488 KEAPKGYEL
+488 
-497 SKDKIAV
+497 
-504 KVEKDAEVEI
+504 
-514 KIGNKKLPDP
+514 
-524 MGKMKLVKVD
+524 
-534 ISDKNKKLAGAKFK
+534 K

-563 EEGEAISKDLPIGNY
+563 EEGEVISKDLPIGNY
-578 TLVEKEAPKGYELSK
+578 TLVEVEAPKGYELLK
-593 DKIAV
+593 DKITV
-598 KVEKDAEVEIKIGNK
+598 KIEKDAEVEIKIGNK

-751 EKGKVISNQLAIG
+751 EKGKVISTQLAIG

-782 PIEIEITEAVKK
+782 PIEIEITEAVKT

-811 GGSGTTIFYVM
+811 GGSGTTIFYVI

>member
-28 KEAYGSTTTL
+28 KEAYGSTTNL
-38 EGLGDISRYNAVV
+38 ESLGDISRYNAVV

-99 PSLLLSGKL
+99 PSLLLSGKF
-108 KKSREESFIIQNGIV
+108 KKSKEESFIIQNGIV

-192 IYVSSELTGKISVD
+192 IYVSSELTGKINLD

-212 PNAKDKDFIVMY
+212 PSAKDKDFIVMY
-224 SDAIEVTFKN
+224 SDATEVTFKN

-239 DTNNIGKATDIVP
+239 DTNNIGRATDIVP

-264 ELYGKMIWVFPNAKK
+264 ELYGKVIWVFPNAKK
-279 ITTEGYGV
+279 IITEGYGV

-324 FKFNWKHW
+324 FKFNWQHW

-353 LVGAKFKIEDL
+353 LEGAKFKIEDSK
-364 NGKIVGELV
+364 GKIVGELV

-388 NYTLVE
+388 NYTVVE
-394 KEAPKGYELSK
+394 VEAPKGYELLK
-405 DKIAVKVEKDAEVEI
+405 DNITVKIEKDAVVEI

-446 KLAGAKFHIE
+446 KLARAKFHIE
-456 DAKGKVVG
+456 DSKGKIVG
-464 ELITDEKGE
+464 ELVTNEEGE
-473 AISKDLPI
+473 VISKDLPI

-488 KEAPKGYEL
+488 
-497 SKDKIAV
+497 V
-504 KVEKDAEVEI
+504 
-514 KIGNKKLPDP
+514 
-524 MGKMKLVKVD
+524 
-534 ISDKNKKLAGAKFK
+534 
-548 IEDLNGKIVGELVTN
+548 
-563 EEGEAISKDLPIGNY
+563 
-578 TLVEKEAPKGYELSK
+578 
-593 DKIAV
+593 
-598 KVEKDAEVEIKIGNK
+598 
-613 KLPDP
+613 
-618 MGKMKLVKVDISDK
+618 
-632 NKKLAGAKFH
+632 
-642 IEDAKGK
+642 
-649 VVGELITDEK
+649 
-659 GEMISKDLPI
+659 
-669 GNYTLVEIE
+669 E

-687 DKIAVKIEKDT
+687 EKITVKIEKDA
-698 VVEIKIENKKLP
+698 VVEIKIGNKKLP

-722 DKDSELK
+722 DMDSELK

-744 LSRLITD
+744 VSRLITD

-782 PIEIEITEAVKK
+782 PIEIEITEAVKT

-811 GGSGTTIFYVM
+811 GGSGTTIFYVI
-822 GIMLMFGVLYFC
+822 GIMLMFAVLYFY

>member
-1 MRLRLKLVSIHF
+1 MRLGLKLVSIHF

-28 KEAYGSTTTL
+28 QEAYGSTTNL

-99 PSLLLSGKL
+99 PSLLLSGKF

-134 IQSSYDRIVYKEK
+134 IQSSYDHIVYKEK

-180 SHGIGKDINNPN
+180 SYGIGKDINNSN
-192 IYVSSELTGKISVD
+192 IYVSSELTGKNNLD

-212 PNAKDKDFIVMY
+212 PSAKDKDFIVMY
-224 SDAIEVTFKN
+224 SDATEVTFKN

-239 DTNNIGKATDIVP
+239 DTNNIGRATDIVP

-264 ELYGKMIWVFPNAKK
+264 ELYGKVIWVFPNAKK

-324 FKFNWKHW
+324 FKFNWQHW

-353 LVGAKFKIEDL
+353 LVGAKFHIEDS
-364 NGKIVGELV
+364 NKKVVGELV
-373 TNEEGEAISKDLPIG
+373 TNEEGEAISKDLPKG

-394 KEAPKGYELSK
+394 IEAPKDYELLK
-405 DKIAVKVEKDAEVEI
+405 DKIAVKVEKDAVVEI

-456 DAKGKVVG
+456 DSKGKIVG
-464 ELITDEKGE
+464 ELVTNEEGE
-473 AISKDLPI
+473 VISKDLPK

-488 KEAPKGYEL
+488 VEAPKGYEL
-497 SKDKIAV
+497 LKEKITV
-504 KVEKDAEVEI
+504 KIEKDAVVEI

-524 MGKMKLVKVD
+524 MGKIKLVKVD
-534 ISDKNKKLAGAKFK
+534 ISDKNKKLARAKFH
-548 IEDLNGKIVGELVTN
+548 IEDSKGKIVGELVTN
-563 EEGEAISKDLPIGNY
+563 EEGEVVSKDLPIGNY
-578 TLVEKEAPKGYELSK
+578 TLVE
-593 DKIAV
+593 V
-598 KVEKDAEVEIKIGNK
+598 
-613 KLPDP
+613 
-618 MGKMKLVKVDISDK
+618 
-632 NKKLAGAKFH
+632 
-642 IEDAKGK
+642 
-649 VVGELITDEK
+649 
-659 GEMISKDLPI
+659 
-669 GNYTLVEIE
+669 E

-687 DKIAVKIEKDT
+687 EKITVKVEKDA
-698 VVEIKIENKKLP
+698 VVEIKIGNKKLP

-722 DKDSELK
+722 DKDINLK
-729 LKGAVFQVLDKEGKE
+729 LQGAIFQVLDKEGKE
-744 LSRLITD
+744 VARLTTD
-751 EKGKVISNQLAIG
+751 EKGKVISNQLVLG

-782 PIEIEITEAVKK
+782 PIEIEITEAVKT

-811 GGSGTTIFYVM
+811 GGSGTTIFYVI

-834 KKNRIL
+834 KKNRIS

>member
-28 KEAYGSTTTL
+28 KEAYGSTTNL

-92 KWVDEGY
+92 KWGDEGY
-99 PSLLLSGKL
+99 PSLLFSGKF

-192 IYVSSELTGKISVD
+192 IYVSSELTGKINLD

-224 SDAIEVTFKN
+224 SDATEVTFKN

-239 DTNNIGKATDIVP
+239 DTNNIGRATDIVP

-264 ELYGKMIWVFPNAKK
+264 ELYGKVIWVFPNAKK
-279 ITTEGYGV
+279 IITEGYGV

-324 FKFNWKHW
+324 FKFNWQHW

-353 LVGAKFKIEDL
+353 LEGAKFKIEDSK
-364 NGKIVGELV
+364 GKIVGELV

-388 NYTLVE
+388 NYTVVE
-394 KEAPKGYELSK
+394 VEAPKGYELLK
-405 DKIAVKVEKDAEVEI
+405 DNITVKIEKDAVVEI

-446 KLAGAKFHIE
+446 KLARAKFHIE
-456 DAKGKVVG
+456 DSKGKIVG
-464 ELITDEKGE
+464 ELVTNEEGE
-473 AISKDLPI
+473 VISKDLPI

-488 KEAPKGYEL
+488 
-497 SKDKIAV
+497 V
-504 KVEKDAEVEI
+504 
-514 KIGNKKLPDP
+514 
-524 MGKMKLVKVD
+524 
-534 ISDKNKKLAGAKFK
+534 
-548 IEDLNGKIVGELVTN
+548 
-563 EEGEAISKDLPIGNY
+563 
-578 TLVEKEAPKGYELSK
+578 
-593 DKIAV
+593 
-598 KVEKDAEVEIKIGNK
+598 
-613 KLPDP
+613 
-618 MGKMKLVKVDISDK
+618 
-632 NKKLAGAKFH
+632 
-642 IEDAKGK
+642 
-649 VVGELITDEK
+649 
-659 GEMISKDLPI
+659 
-669 GNYTLVEIE
+669 E

-687 DKIAVKIEKDT
+687 DNITVKIEKDA
-698 VVEIKIENKKLP
+698 VVEIKIGNKKLP

-722 DKDSELK
+722 DMDSELK

-744 LSRLITD
+744 VSRLITD

-782 PIEIEITEAVKK
+782 PIEIEITEAVKT

-811 GGSGTTIFYVM
+811 GGSGTTIFYVI
-822 GIMLMFGVLYFC
+822 GIMLMFAVLYFY

>member
-99 PSLLLSGKL
+99 PSLLFSGKF

-192 IYVSSELTGKISVD
+192 IYVSSELTGKINLD

-212 PNAKDKDFIVMY
+212 PNAKDKDFVVMY
-224 SDAIEVTFKN
+224 SNATEVTFKN

-239 DTNNIGKATDIVP
+239 DTNNIGRATDIVP

-264 ELYGKMIWVFPNAKK
+264 ELYGKVIWVFPNAKK

-324 FKFNWKHW
+324 FKFNWQHW

-446 KLAGAKFHIE
+446 KLAGAKF
-456 DAKGKVVG
+456 
-464 ELITDEKGE
+464 
-473 AISKDLPI
+473 
-481 GNYTLVE
+481 
-488 KEAPKGYEL
+488 
-497 SKDKIAV
+497 
-504 KVEKDAEVEI
+504 
-514 KIGNKKLPDP
+514 
-524 MGKMKLVKVD
+524 
-534 ISDKNKKLAGAKFK
+534 K

-563 EEGEAISKDLPIGNY
+563 EEGEVISKDLPIGNY
-578 TLVEKEAPKGYELSK
+578 TLVEVEAPKGYELLK
-593 DKIAV
+593 DKITV
-598 KVEKDAEVEIKIGNK
+598 KIEKDAEVEIKIGNK

-782 PIEIEITEAVKK
+782 PIEIEITEAVKT

-811 GGSGTTIFYVM
+811 GGSGTTIFYVI

>member
-28 KEAYGSTTTL
+28 KEAYGSTTNL

-92 KWVDEGY
+92 KWGDEGY
-99 PSLLLSGKL
+99 PSLLLSGKF

-192 IYVSSELTGKISVD
+192 IYVSSELTGKINLD

-224 SDAIEVTFKN
+224 SDATEVTFKN

-239 DTNNIGKATDIVP
+239 DTNNIGRATDIVP

-264 ELYGKMIWVFPNAKK
+264 ELYGKVIWVFPNAKK
-279 ITTEGYGV
+279 IITEGYGV

-324 FKFNWKHW
+324 FKFNWQHW

-353 LVGAKFKIEDL
+353 LEGAKFKIEDSK
-364 NGKIVGELV
+364 GKIVGELV

-394 KEAPKGYELSK
+394 KEAPKGYELLK
-405 DKIAVKVEKDAEVEI
+405 DNITVKIEKDAV
-420 KIGNKKLPDPMGKMK
+420 
-435 LVKVDISDKNK
+435 
-446 KLAGAKFHIE
+446 
-456 DAKGKVVG
+456 
-464 ELITDEKGE
+464 
-473 AISKDLPI
+473 
-481 GNYTLVE
+481 
-488 KEAPKGYEL
+488 
-497 SKDKIAV
+497 
-504 KVEKDAEVEI
+504 VEI

-548 IEDLNGKIVGELVTN
+548 IEDSKGKIVGELVTN

-578 TLVEKEAPKGYELSK
+578 TVVE
-593 DKIAV
+593 V
-598 KVEKDAEVEIKIGNK
+598 
-613 KLPDP
+613 
-618 MGKMKLVKVDISDK
+618 
-632 NKKLAGAKFH
+632 
-642 IEDAKGK
+642 
-649 VVGELITDEK
+649 
-659 GEMISKDLPI
+659 
-669 GNYTLVEIE
+669 E

-687 DKIAVKIEKDT
+687 DNITVKIEKDA
-698 VVEIKIENKKLP
+698 VVEIKIGNKKLP

-722 DKDSELK
+722 DMDSELK

-744 LSRLITD
+744 VSRLITD

-782 PIEIEITEAVKK
+782 PIEIEITEAVKT

-811 GGSGTTIFYVM
+811 GGSGTTIFYVI
-822 GIMLMFGVLYFC
+822 GIMLMFAVLYFY

>member
-28 KEAYGSTTTL
+28 KEAYGSTTNL

-92 KWVDEGY
+92 KWGDEGY
-99 PSLLLSGKL
+99 PSLLFSGKF

-192 IYVSSELTGKISVD
+192 IYVSSELTGKINLD

-224 SDAIEVTFKN
+224 SDATEVTFKN

-239 DTNNIGKATDIVP
+239 DTNNIGRATDIVP

-264 ELYGKMIWVFPNAKK
+264 ELYGKVIWVFPNAKK
-279 ITTEGYGV
+279 IITEGYGV

-324 FKFNWKHW
+324 FKFNWQHW

-353 LVGAKFKIEDL
+353 LEGAKFKIEDSK
-364 NGKIVGELV
+364 GKIVGELV

-394 KEAPKGYELSK
+394 KEAPKGYELLK
-405 DKIAVKVEKDAEVEI
+405 EKITVKIEKDAVVEI

-446 KLAGAKFHIE
+446 KLARAKFHIE
-456 DAKGKVVG
+456 D
-464 ELITDEKGE
+464 
-473 AISKDLPI
+473 SK
-481 GNYTLVE
+481 
-488 KEAPKGYEL
+488 
-497 SKDKIAV
+497 
-504 KVEKDAEVEI
+504 
-514 KIGNKKLPDP
+514 
-524 MGKMKLVKVD
+524 
-534 ISDKNKKLAGAKFK
+534 
-548 IEDLNGKIVGELVTN
+548 GKIVGELVTN

-578 TLVEKEAPKGYELSK
+578 TVVE
-593 DKIAV
+593 V
-598 KVEKDAEVEIKIGNK
+598 
-613 KLPDP
+613 
-618 MGKMKLVKVDISDK
+618 
-632 NKKLAGAKFH
+632 
-642 IEDAKGK
+642 
-649 VVGELITDEK
+649 
-659 GEMISKDLPI
+659 
-669 GNYTLVEIE
+669 E

-687 DKIAVKIEKDT
+687 DNITVKIEKDA
-698 VVEIKIENKKLP
+698 VVEIKIGNKKLP

-722 DKDSELK
+722 DMDSELK

-744 LSRLITD
+744 VSRLITD

-782 PIEIEITEAVKK
+782 PIEIEITEAVKT

-811 GGSGTTIFYVM
+811 GGSGTTIFYVI
-822 GIMLMFGVLYFC
+822 GIMLMFAVLYFY

>member
-13 IVLLMLSVSFVVYVP
+13 IVLLMLSVSFVIYVP
-28 KEAYGSTTTL
+28 KEVYGSTTNL

-99 PSLLLSGKL
+99 PSLLLSGKF

-192 IYVSSELTGKISVD
+192 IYVSSELTGKINLD

-212 PNAKDKDFIVMY
+212 PNAKDIDFIVMY
-224 SDAIEVTFKN
+224 SDATEVTFKN

-239 DTNNIGKATDIVP
+239 DTNNIGRATDIVP

-264 ELYGKMIWVFPNAKK
+264 ELYGKVIWVFPNAKK

-324 FKFNWKHW
+324 FKFNWQHW
-332 NKPSTGKVKIKKVD
+332 NKPSTGKIKIKKVD
-346 SNNDNKK
+346 SNNVNKK
-353 LVGAKFKIEDL
+353 LIGAKFHIEDS
-364 NGKIVGELV
+364 NKKVVGELV
-373 TNEEGEAISKDLPIG
+373 TNEEGEAISKDLPKG

-394 KEAPKGYELSK
+394 
-405 DKIAVKVEKDAEVEI
+405 V
-420 KIGNKKLPDPMGKMK
+420 
-435 LVKVDISDKNK
+435 
-446 KLAGAKFHIE
+446 
-456 DAKGKVVG
+456 
-464 ELITDEKGE
+464 
-473 AISKDLPI
+473 
-481 GNYTLVE
+481 
-488 KEAPKGYEL
+488 
-497 SKDKIAV
+497 
-504 KVEKDAEVEI
+504 
-514 KIGNKKLPDP
+514 
-524 MGKMKLVKVD
+524 
-534 ISDKNKKLAGAKFK
+534 
-548 IEDLNGKIVGELVTN
+548 
-563 EEGEAISKDLPIGNY
+563 
-578 TLVEKEAPKGYELSK
+578 
-593 DKIAV
+593 
-598 KVEKDAEVEIKIGNK
+598 
-613 KLPDP
+613 
-618 MGKMKLVKVDISDK
+618 
-632 NKKLAGAKFH
+632 
-642 IEDAKGK
+642 
-649 VVGELITDEK
+649 
-659 GEMISKDLPI
+659 
-669 GNYTLVEIE
+669 E

-687 DKIAVKIEKDT
+687 EKITVKIQKDA
-698 VVEIKIENKKLP
+698 VIEIKIGNKKLP

-722 DKDSELK
+722 DKDINLK
-729 LKGAVFQVLDKEGKE
+729 LQGAIFQVLDKEGKE
-744 LSRLITD
+744 VARLTTD
-751 EKGKVISNQLAIG
+751 EKGKVISSQLVLG

-782 PIEIEITEAVKK
+782 PIEIEITEAVKT

-811 GGSGTTIFYVM
+811 GGSGTTIFYVI

-834 KKNRIL
+834 KKNRIS

>member
-1 MRLRLKLVSIHF
+1 
-13 IVLLMLSVSFVVYVP
+13 MLSVSFVIYVP
-28 KEAYGSTTTL
+28 KEVYGSTTNL

-61 IEGAIAVQGD
+61 IEGATAVQGD

-99 PSLLLSGKL
+99 PSLLLSGKF

-192 IYVSSELTGKISVD
+192 IYVSSELTGKINLD

-224 SDAIEVTFKN
+224 SDATEVTFKN

-239 DTNNIGKATDIVP
+239 DTNNIGRATDIVP

-264 ELYGKMIWVFPNAKK
+264 QLYGKVIWVFPNAKK
-279 ITTEGYGV
+279 IITEGYGV

-324 FKFNWKHW
+324 FKFNWQHW

-353 LVGAKFKIEDL
+353 LVGAKFHIEDSK
-364 NGKIVGELV
+364 GKIVGELV
-373 TNEEGEAISKDLPIG
+373 TNEEGEAISKDLPKG

-394 KEAPKGYELSK
+394 VEAPKDYELLK
-405 DKIAVKVEKDAEVEI
+405 DKIAAKIEKDAVVEI

-456 DAKGKVVG
+456 D
-464 ELITDEKGE
+464 L
-473 AISKDLPI
+473 
-481 GNYTLVE
+481 
-488 KEAPKGYEL
+488 KE
-497 SKDKIAV
+497 
-504 KVEKDAEVEI
+504 
-514 KIGNKKLPDP
+514 
-524 MGKMKLVKVD
+524 
-534 ISDKNKKLAGAKFK
+534 
-548 IEDLNGKIVGELVTN
+548 
-563 EEGEAISKDLPIGNY
+563 
-578 TLVEKEAPKGYELSK
+578 
-593 DKIAV
+593 
-598 KVEKDAEVEIKIGNK
+598 
-613 KLPDP
+613 
-618 MGKMKLVKVDISDK
+618 
-632 NKKLAGAKFH
+632 
-642 IEDAKGK
+642 K

-669 GNYTLVEIE
+669 GNYTLVEVE

-687 DKIAVKIEKDT
+687 EKITVKIEKDT

-744 LSRLITD
+744 VSRLITD

-782 PIEIEITEAVKK
+782 PIEIEITEAVKT

-811 GGSGTTIFYVM
+811 GGSGTTIFYVI
-822 GIMLMFGVLYFC
+822 GIMLMFAVLYFC

>member
-13 IVLLMLSVSFVVYVP
+13 IVLLMLSVSFVIYVP
-28 KEAYGSTTTL
+28 KEVYGSTTNL

-61 IEGAIAVQGD
+61 IEGATAVQGD

-99 PSLLLSGKL
+99 PSLLLSGKF

-192 IYVSSELTGKISVD
+192 IYVSSELTGKINLD

-224 SDAIEVTFKN
+224 SDATEVTFKN

-239 DTNNIGKATDIVP
+239 DTNNIGRATDIVP

-264 ELYGKMIWVFPNAKK
+264 QLYGKVIWVFPNAKK
-279 ITTEGYGV
+279 IITEGYGV

-324 FKFNWKHW
+324 FKFNWQHW

-353 LVGAKFKIEDL
+353 LVGAKFHIEDPK
-364 NGKIVGELV
+364 GKIVGELL

-388 NYTLVE
+388 NYILVEIEAPKDYELLKEKITVKIEKDAVVEIKIGNKKLPDPIGKMKLVKVDISDKNKKLAGAKFHIEDSKGKIVGELVTNEEGEVISKDLPIGNYTLVE
-394 KEAPKGYELSK
+394 VEAPKGYELLK
-405 DKIAVKVEKDAEVEI
+405 EKITVKIEKDAVVEI

-456 DAKGKVVG
+456 D
-464 ELITDEKGE
+464 
-473 AISKDLPI
+473 S
-481 GNYTLVE
+481 
-488 KEAPKGYEL
+488 
-497 SKDKIAV
+497 
-504 KVEKDAEVEI
+504 
-514 KIGNKKLPDP
+514 
-524 MGKMKLVKVD
+524 
-534 ISDKNKKLAGAKFK
+534 
-548 IEDLNGKIVGELVTN
+548 
-563 EEGEAISKDLPIGNY
+563 
-578 TLVEKEAPKGYELSK
+578 
-593 DKIAV
+593 
-598 KVEKDAEVEIKIGNK
+598 
-613 KLPDP
+613 
-618 MGKMKLVKVDISDK
+618 
-632 NKKLAGAKFH
+632 
-642 IEDAKGK
+642 KGK

-687 DKIAVKIEKDT
+687 EKIAVKIEKDT

-744 LSRLITD
+744 VSRLITD

-782 PIEIEITEAVKK
+782 PIEIEIEIEITEAVKT

-811 GGSGTTIFYVM
+811 GGSGTTIFYVI
-822 GIMLMFGVLYFC
+822 GIMLMFAVLYFC

>member
-1 MRLRLKLVSIHF
+1 
-13 IVLLMLSVSFVVYVP
+13 MLSVSFVIYVP
-28 KEAYGSTTTL
+28 KEVYGSTTNL

-99 PSLLLSGKL
+99 PSLLLSGKF

-192 IYVSSELTGKISVD
+192 IYVSSELTGKINLD

-212 PNAKDKDFIVMY
+212 PNAKDIDFIVMY
-224 SDAIEVTFKN
+224 SDATEVTFKN

-239 DTNNIGKATDIVP
+239 DTNNIGRATDIVP

-264 ELYGKMIWVFPNAKK
+264 ELYGKVIWVFPNAKK

-324 FKFNWKHW
+324 FKFNWQHW
-332 NKPSTGKVKIKKVD
+332 NKPSTGKIKIKKVD
-346 SNNDNKK
+346 SNNVNKK
-353 LVGAKFKIEDL
+353 LIGAKFHIEDS
-364 NGKIVGELV
+364 NKKVVGELV
-373 TNEEGEAISKDLPIG
+373 TNEEGEAISKDLPKG

-394 KEAPKGYELSK
+394 
-405 DKIAVKVEKDAEVEI
+405 V
-420 KIGNKKLPDPMGKMK
+420 
-435 LVKVDISDKNK
+435 
-446 KLAGAKFHIE
+446 
-456 DAKGKVVG
+456 
-464 ELITDEKGE
+464 
-473 AISKDLPI
+473 
-481 GNYTLVE
+481 
-488 KEAPKGYEL
+488 
-497 SKDKIAV
+497 
-504 KVEKDAEVEI
+504 
-514 KIGNKKLPDP
+514 
-524 MGKMKLVKVD
+524 
-534 ISDKNKKLAGAKFK
+534 
-548 IEDLNGKIVGELVTN
+548 
-563 EEGEAISKDLPIGNY
+563 
-578 TLVEKEAPKGYELSK
+578 
-593 DKIAV
+593 
-598 KVEKDAEVEIKIGNK
+598 
-613 KLPDP
+613 
-618 MGKMKLVKVDISDK
+618 
-632 NKKLAGAKFH
+632 
-642 IEDAKGK
+642 
-649 VVGELITDEK
+649 
-659 GEMISKDLPI
+659 
-669 GNYTLVEIE
+669 E

-687 DKIAVKIEKDT
+687 EKITVKIQKDA
-698 VVEIKIENKKLP
+698 VIEIKIGNKKLP

-722 DKDSELK
+722 DKDINLK
-729 LKGAVFQVLDKEGKE
+729 LQGAIFQVLDKEGKE
-744 LSRLITD
+744 VARLTTD
-751 EKGKVISNQLAIG
+751 EKGKVISSQLVLG

-782 PIEIEITEAVKK
+782 PIEIEITEAVKT

-811 GGSGTTIFYVM
+811 GGSGTTIFYVI

-834 KKNRIL
+834 KKNRIS

>member
-1 MRLRLKLVSIHF
+1 
-13 IVLLMLSVSFVVYVP
+13 MLSVSFVVYVP

-99 PSLLLSGKL
+99 PSLLLSGKF

-192 IYVSSELTGKISVD
+192 IYVSSELTGKINLD

-212 PNAKDKDFIVMY
+212 PNAKDKDFVVMY
-224 SDAIEVTFKN
+224 SNATEVTFKN

-239 DTNNIGKATDIVP
+239 DTNNIGRATDIVP

-264 ELYGKMIWVFPNAKK
+264 ELYGKVIWVFPNAKK

-324 FKFNWKHW
+324 FKFNWQHW

-373 TNEEGEAISKDLPIG
+373 TNEE
-388 NYTLVE
+388 
-394 KEAPKGYELSK
+394 
-405 DKIAVKVEKDAEVEI
+405 
-420 KIGNKKLPDPMGKMK
+420 
-435 LVKVDISDKNK
+435 
-446 KLAGAKFHIE
+446 
-456 DAKGKVVG
+456 
-464 ELITDEKGE
+464 GE

-598 KVEKDAEVEIKIGNK
+598 KVEKDAEVEIKIGNKKLPDPMGKMKLVKVDISDKNKKLAGAKFKIEDLNGKIVGELVTNEEGEVISKDLPIGNYTLVEVEAPKGYELLKDKITVKIEKDAEVEIKIGNK

-782 PIEIEITEAVKK
+782 PIEIEITEAVKT

-811 GGSGTTIFYVM
+811 GGSGTTIFYVI

>member
-28 KEAYGSTTTL
+28 KEAYGSTTNL

-92 KWVDEGY
+92 KWGDEGY
-99 PSLLLSGKL
+99 PSLLLSGKF

-192 IYVSSELTGKISVD
+192 IYVSSELTGKINLD

-224 SDAIEVTFKN
+224 SDATEVTFKN

-239 DTNNIGKATDIVP
+239 DKNNIGRATDIVP

-264 ELYGKMIWVFPNAKK
+264 ELYGKVIWFFPNAKK
-279 ITTEGYGV
+279 IITEGYGV

-324 FKFNWKHW
+324 FKFNWQHW

-353 LVGAKFKIEDL
+353 LEGAKFKIEDSK
-364 NGKIVGELV
+364 GKIVGELV

-394 KEAPKGYELSK
+394 KEAPKGYELLK
-405 DKIAVKVEKDAEVEI
+405 DNITVKIEKDAVVEI
-420 KIGNKKLPDPMGKMK
+420 KIGNKKLPD
-435 LVKVDISDKNK
+435 L
-446 KLAGAKFHIE
+446 
-456 DAKGKVVG
+456 
-464 ELITDEKGE
+464 
-473 AISKDLPI
+473 
-481 GNYTLVE
+481 
-488 KEAPKGYEL
+488 
-497 SKDKIAV
+497 
-504 KVEKDAEVEI
+504 
-514 KIGNKKLPDP
+514 

-548 IEDLNGKIVGELVTN
+548 IEDSKGKIVGELVTN

-578 TLVEKEAPKGYELSK
+578 TLVE
-593 DKIAV
+593 V
-598 KVEKDAEVEIKIGNK
+598 
-613 KLPDP
+613 
-618 MGKMKLVKVDISDK
+618 
-632 NKKLAGAKFH
+632 
-642 IEDAKGK
+642 
-649 VVGELITDEK
+649 
-659 GEMISKDLPI
+659 
-669 GNYTLVEIE
+669 E

-687 DKIAVKIEKDT
+687 EKITVKIEKDA
-698 VVEIKIENKKLP
+698 VVEIKIGNKKLP

-722 DKDSELK
+722 DMDSELK

-744 LSRLITD
+744 VSRLITD

-782 PIEIEITEAVKK
+782 PIEIEITEAVKT

-811 GGSGTTIFYVM
+811 GGSGTTIFYVI
-822 GIMLMFGVLYFC
+822 GIMLMFAVLYFY

>member
-28 KEAYGSTTTL
+28 KEAYGSTTNL

-92 KWVDEGY
+92 KWGDDGY
-99 PSLLLSGKL
+99 PSLLLSGKF

-192 IYVSSELTGKISVD
+192 IYVSSELTGKINLD

-234 GSILY
+234 GAILY
-239 DTNNIGKATDIVP
+239 DKNNIGRATDIIP

-264 ELYGKMIWVFPNAKK
+264 ELYSKMIWVFPNAKK

-353 LVGAKFKIEDL
+353 LEGAKFKIEDSK
-364 NGKIVGELV
+364 GKIVGELV

-394 KEAPKGYELSK
+394 KEAPKGYELLK
-405 DKIAVKVEKDAEVEI
+405 DNITVKIEKDAV
-420 KIGNKKLPDPMGKMK
+420 
-435 LVKVDISDKNK
+435 
-446 KLAGAKFHIE
+446 
-456 DAKGKVVG
+456 
-464 ELITDEKGE
+464 
-473 AISKDLPI
+473 
-481 GNYTLVE
+481 
-488 KEAPKGYEL
+488 
-497 SKDKIAV
+497 
-504 KVEKDAEVEI
+504 VEI

-548 IEDLNGKIVGELVTN
+548 IEDSKGKIVGELVTN

-578 TLVEKEAPKGYELSK
+578 TVVE
-593 DKIAV
+593 V
-598 KVEKDAEVEIKIGNK
+598 
-613 KLPDP
+613 
-618 MGKMKLVKVDISDK
+618 
-632 NKKLAGAKFH
+632 
-642 IEDAKGK
+642 
-649 VVGELITDEK
+649 
-659 GEMISKDLPI
+659 
-669 GNYTLVEIE
+669 E

-687 DKIAVKIEKDT
+687 DNITVKIEKDA
-698 VVEIKIENKKLP
+698 VVEIKIGNKKLP

-722 DKDSELK
+722 DMDSELK

-744 LSRLITD
+744 VSRLITD

-782 PIEIEITEAVKK
+782 SIEIEITEAVKT

-811 GGSGTTIFYVM
+811 GGRGTTIFYVI